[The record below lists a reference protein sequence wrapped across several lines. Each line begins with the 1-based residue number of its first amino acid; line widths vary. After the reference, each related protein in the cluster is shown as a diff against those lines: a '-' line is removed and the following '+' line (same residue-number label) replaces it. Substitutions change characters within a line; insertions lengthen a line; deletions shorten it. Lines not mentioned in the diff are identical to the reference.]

1 MNLLDLARSTLQ
13 ADPAP
18 DAARTATPAEAAE
31 LARLLTAIL
40 PGDAAGQAEALPIAC
55 ADPEAALVSFRAL
68 AADLPAPPPDPLP
81 ALPTCEDCR
90 NLTTLRD
97 RDGFRRCTAA
107 HRRYNPAPDIGRR
120 CENFRPLPDDADQR
134 TGRERWPWLINEK
147 SVTTPNAKPG
157 AGYKAI

>member
-1 MNLLDLARSTLQ
+1 MNLLDLARSALQ

-31 LARLLTAIL
+31 LARLLARIL
-40 PGDAAGQAEALPIAC
+40 PDDPEGQAEALAVAL
-55 ADPEAALVSFRAL
+55 ADPEAALLSFRAL
-68 AADLPAPPPDPLP
+68 AADLAPPPPDPLP
-81 ALPTCEDCR
+81 ALPTCADCR

-107 HRRYNPAPDIGRR
+107 PRRRNPVPDIGRR
-120 CENFRPLPDDADQR
+120 CEDFRPLPDDADQR
-134 TGRERWPWLINEK
+134 TGGERWPWLINEK
-147 SVTTPNAKPG
+147 SDTTRNAKPG